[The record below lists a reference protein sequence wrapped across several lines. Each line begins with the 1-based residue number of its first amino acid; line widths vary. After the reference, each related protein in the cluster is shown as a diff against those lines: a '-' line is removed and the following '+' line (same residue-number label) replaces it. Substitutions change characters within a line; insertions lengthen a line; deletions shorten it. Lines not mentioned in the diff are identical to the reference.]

1 MNSPRLSGSM
11 DHMADTIEHLMD
23 QQKTQAKKKRE
34 LELQMLQY
42 QLNPHFLF
50 NTLNSLRFVAAMH
63 KDQIVSDGTRR

>member
-1 MNSPRLSGSM
+1 
-11 DHMADTIEHLMD
+11 MADTIERLIH
-23 QQKTQAKKKRE
+23 QQKEQEEKKRE

-63 KDQIVSDGTRR
+63 KDQISQ